1 MAVRKASIVALGVFG
16 SLTGVEGQTHI
27 GLMLLLIFL
36 GIHLAF
42 APYDVASPRYSVLHH
57 MDTMALAVCWSTLWA
72 GLLFF
77 RGDLGMGGSIFVSI
91 CILVVNTAF
100 ALWGCIRLVREL
112 ALENDIVG
120 KVIRIGKR
128 FSRNGASETSNT
140 SGNPL
145 YGKVRS
151 DIRKPKEIAEKERDK
166 SGEERKPYE
175 PHCSGNGGAEEGGYG
190 R

>member
-16 SLTGVEGQTHI
+16 SLTGVAGQTHI

-42 APYDVASPRYSVLHH
+42 APYDVASPRNSVLHH
-57 MDTMALAVCWSTLWA
+57 MDTMALAVCWATLWA

-100 ALWGCIRLVREL
+100 ALWGCIRLAREL
-112 ALENDIVG
+112 ATE
-120 KVIRIGKR
+120 
-128 FSRNGASETSNT
+128 
-140 SGNPL
+140 
-145 YGKVRS
+145 
-151 DIRKPKEIAEKERDK
+151 
-166 SGEERKPYE
+166 
-175 PHCSGNGGAEEGGYG
+175 
-190 R
+190 